1 MELEFHPL
9 ANIFP
14 LIEGAE
20 FDALVADVKLNGVQ
34 QAIILLDGKILD
46 GRNRYR
52 AATKA
57 GIEFHSANFDGD
69 DALGYVVSLNLH
81 RRHLDEGQRAT
92 VAAKLANMQ
101 SGGTGANQHN
111 GSRSANLQSSV
122 SQSEAAE
129 KLNVSTR
136 SVASAKS
143 VIDAVEDK
151 KAIPEIVTAM
161 EQGRLAPSMAEKI
174 VKADPEIQ
182 KKIIARVNEGTKP
195 TEAAR
200 QVISEVKSERRI
212 VQPTG
217 KYRVIYA
224 DPPWSYGNSMPDGF
238 GEQRDHYPVMSL
250 TEICAMPVKEW
261 AEDDAVLF
269 LWVTSPILEESFEVI
284 RSWGFKYKASFI
296 WDKVKHVMGHYNSV
310 RHEILLVCVRGSCQP
325 DIRKLFDSVV
335 SIERTEHSRKPDYF
349 YEIIETLYK
358 HGNKLEL
365 FRRGNV
371 RDGWKA
377 YGNEVADAA

>member
-1 MELEFHPL
+1 MTLEFHPL

-20 FDALVADVKLNGVQ
+20 FDALVADVKENGVQ
-34 QAIILLDGKILD
+34 QPIILFEGKILD

-52 AATKA
+52 AATQA
-57 GIEFHSANFDGD
+57 GVEFDTTEYFEADPL
-69 DALGYVVSLNLH
+69 AYVVSLNLH

-92 VAAKLANMQ
+92 VAGKLETLKHGERADR
-101 SGGTGANQHN
+101 H
-111 GSRSANLQSSV
+111 ANLHLSPV
-122 SQSEAAE
+122 KRSQAAE
-129 KLNVSTR
+129 MLNVSSR
-136 SVASAKS
+136 SVASARS
-143 VIDAVEDK
+143 VIDAVDAEE
-151 KAIPEIVTAM
+151 AIPEILHAM

-200 QVISEVKSERRI
+200 QVIAAVKSERR
-212 VQPTG
+212 VANPTG

-224 DPPWSYGNSMPDGF
+224 DPPWSYGNTMPDEF

-250 TEICAMPVKEW
+250 QEICAMPVKEW

-269 LWVTSPILEESFEVI
+269 LWVTSPILEESFQVI
-284 RSWGFKYKASFI
+284 NSWGFKYKASFI

-310 RHEILLVCVRGSCQP
+310 RHEILLVCVKGSCQP
-325 DIRKLFDSVV
+325 DERKLFDSVV
-335 SIERTEHSRKPDYF
+335 SIERTAHSRKPDYF
-349 YEIIETLYK
+349 YEIIETLYT
-358 HGNKLEL
+358 HGEKLEL
-365 FRRGNV
+365 FRRGEA
-371 RDGWKA
+371 REGWKA

>member
-1 MELEFHPL
+1 MELAFHPL

-20 FDALVADVKLNGVQ
+20 FDALVADVKENGVQ
-34 QAIILLDGKILD
+34 QPIIIFDGKILD

-52 AATKA
+52 AATKSGA
-57 GIEFHSANFDGD
+57 DYITVEYDGD
-69 DALGYVVSLNLH
+69 DPLSYVVSLNLH

-92 VAAKLANMQ
+92 VAAKLETIKH
-101 SGGTGANQHN
+101 GGDRKSDQD
-111 GSRSANLQSSV
+111 ANLHLDIKR
-122 SQSEAAE
+122 SEAAE
-129 KLNVSTR
+129 LLNVSTR
-136 SVASAKS
+136 SVASARS
-143 VIDAVEDK
+143 VIDAVEEN
-151 KAIPEIVTAM
+151 KAIPEIQIAM

-182 KKIIARVNEGTKP
+182 KKIIDRVNEGTKP

-200 QVISEVKSERRI
+200 QVIAAAKSERR
-212 VQPTG
+212 VAEPTG

-224 DPPWSYGNSMPDGF
+224 DPPWSYGNSMPDEF
-238 GEQRDHYPVMSL
+238 GEQRDHYPVMTL
-250 TEICAMPVKEW
+250 DEICAMPVKEW

-284 RSWGFKYKASFI
+284 RSWGFNYKASFI

-325 DIRKLFDSVV
+325 DVRKLYDSVV
-335 SIERTEHSRKPDYF
+335 SIERTEHSRKPEYF
-349 YEIIETLYK
+349 YEIIETLYT
-358 HGNKLEL
+358 HGTKLEL
-365 FRRGNV
+365 FRRGEA
-371 RDGWKA
+371 RIGWQA